1 MISFLVT
8 GAAGDIGFN
17 ICRILREKYQ
27 NSKIVCTDVNPDV
40 PYQKIGANFCL
51 LPRADDENYLRSLVK
66 LIEQYGIDYV
76 IPTSEHELRYLTE
89 IEEFLPTNVAPKII
103 WASRSV
109 RMLGFDKLL
118 TSKFLLDSGFANLS
132 VSLNT
137 DGLPDDYPCIYKS
150 RFGAGGDAVFK
161 VDNLLQAKLYQELYP
176 DYIWQVYATEDH
188 GEFTACLFSD
198 GSRIRSVIFQRTLSG
213 GVSRTA
219 KMVSNVDYITYIED
233 IGKKLEFTGSIN
245 MQFRIYDMVP
255 HVFEINPRFSSTVK
269 MRDMIGFKDVI
280 WSIETK
286 EGQQIAPYIL
296 TPNIH
301 KKTLYRLNDEY
312 IQ

>member
-1 MISFLVT
+1 
-8 GAAGDIGFN
+8 
-17 ICRILREKYQ
+17 
-27 NSKIVCTDVNPDV
+27 
-40 PYQKIGANFCL
+40 
-51 LPRADDENYLRSLVK
+51 
-66 LIEQYGIDYV
+66 
-76 IPTSEHELRYLTE
+76 
-89 IEEFLPTNVAPKII
+89 
-103 WASRSV
+103 
-109 RMLGFDKLL
+109 
-118 TSKFLLDSGFANLS
+118 
-132 VSLNT
+132 
-137 DGLPDDYPCIYKS
+137 
-150 RFGAGGDAVFK
+150 
-161 VDNLLQAKLYQELYP
+161 
-176 DYIWQVYATEDH
+176 
-188 GEFTACLFSD
+188 
-198 GSRIRSVIFQRTLSG
+198 
-213 GVSRTA
+213 RTA